1 MKIFSFIFILLF
13 LVGCSTVEVRR
24 EQVLVDNPI
33 EVGVPVPCKVDG
45 LTCDFTGDNYIPTY
59 KLLQCVIVQKRIIEI
74 CSGKNKDIPS
84 DASKATIRNY
94 INDVKDE
101 VESKF
106 QPQFN

>member
-1 MKIFSFIFILLF
+1 MKIFSLIFILLF

-45 LTCDFTGDNYIPTY
+45 LTCDFAGENYIPTY

-74 CSGKNKDIPS
+74 CSGKHKDIPV
-84 DASKATIRNY
+84 DASRSTIRKY
-94 INDVKDE
+94 INEVQDD

-106 QPQFN
+106 QPKFD

>member
-1 MKIFSFIFILLF
+1 MKIFSLIFILLF

-45 LTCDFTGDNYIPTY
+45 LTCDFTGENYIPTY

-74 CSGKNKDIPS
+74 CSGKHKDIPV
-84 DASKATIRNY
+84 DASRSTIRKY
-94 INDVKDE
+94 INEVQDD
-101 VESKF
+101 VESKL
-106 QPQFN
+106 QPKFD